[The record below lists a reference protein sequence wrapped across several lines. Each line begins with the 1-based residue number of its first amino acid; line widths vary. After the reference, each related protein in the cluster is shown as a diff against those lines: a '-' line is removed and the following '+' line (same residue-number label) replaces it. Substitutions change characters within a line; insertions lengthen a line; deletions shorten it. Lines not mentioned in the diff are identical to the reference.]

1 MCSSLPTVPVQIS
14 NTCTDTFSLW
24 PPHISSPGP
33 AQQLL
38 REVCHVLAASQ
49 VLRQKLPARR
59 SLPLEILQTQRETTA
74 PSREAA
80 AKGSPGSKEDKNGQ
94 VRGIRAPRR
103 QRCVRWG
110 QRCVRCVREGGKDR
124 VTSPCPTAVG
134 CFLLTTDY
142 HAGRALSPQPAVHTR
157 QHSECHTSLGFG
169 DCQMPWM
176 GPPLQHHYE
185 QLHCPTNALSS
196 ISHGPHIRQCLH

>member
-80 AKGSPGSKEDKNGQ
+80 AKGSPGSKEDRNGQ

-124 VTSPCPTAVG
+124 VTSPCPTG
-134 CFLLTTDY
+134 GMLPPNRLPCWQSTLTTARSP
-142 HAGRALSPQPAVHTR
+142 HQAALRV
-157 QHSECHTSLGFG
+157 
-169 DCQMPWM
+169 
-176 GPPLQHHYE
+176 
-185 QLHCPTNALSS
+185 
-196 ISHGPHIRQCLH
+196 PHIFGFW